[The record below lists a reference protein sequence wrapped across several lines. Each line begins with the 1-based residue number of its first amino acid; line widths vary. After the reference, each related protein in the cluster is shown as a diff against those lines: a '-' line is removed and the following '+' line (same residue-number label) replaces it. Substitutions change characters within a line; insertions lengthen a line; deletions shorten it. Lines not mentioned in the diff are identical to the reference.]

1 MKPSEIRREL
11 LAQHQQIRIMTEVT
25 QTIAER
31 ARNGVEGPGDLEK
44 CILRLD
50 EAVRAHN
57 AREEEL
63 LRDLVRSGDAWGAA
77 RLAVMDDEH
86 THAHERLQAAIRG
99 IPALSPGLAGVGVVA
114 MVRLLREHMDRE
126 EAAFLNADVLNDDLV
141 ATEQSDG

>member
-1 MKPSEIRREL
+1 MTPSEIRREL
-11 LAQHQQIRIMTEVT
+11 LAQHEQIRIMTEVV

-31 ARNGVEGPGDLEK
+31 ARKGVDGPGDLEK

-57 AREEEL
+57 VREEQL
-63 LRDLVRSGDAWGAA
+63 LRDLVRSKDAWGAA

-99 IPALSPGLAGVGVVA
+99 VPGLSPGLAGVGVVA

-141 ATEQSDG
+141 AVEQSDG

>member
-11 LAQHQQIRIMTEVT
+11 LAQHEQIRKMTEVT
-25 QTIAER
+25 QTIAE
-31 ARNGVEGPGDLEK
+31 GVQKGASQGDLKK
-44 CILRLD
+44 CIARLD

-63 LRDLVRSGDAWGAA
+63 LRDLVPTADAWGEA

-86 THAHERLQAAIRG
+86 MRAHARLQAAIHG
-99 IPALSPGLAGVGVVA
+99 VPSLSPGIAGVGVVA

-126 EAAFLNADVLNDDLV
+126 EAVFLNAEVLNDDLV
-141 ATEQSDG
+141 VAAEQSDG